1 MDEEEE
7 YYSSTTDDDSDSCVS
22 DSENGTYE
30 DDHGEELRK
39 KMFFSY
45 KCWKRC

>member
-22 DSENGTYE
+22 DSENGTDG

-39 KMFFSY
+39 KNVFFV
-45 KCWKRC
+45 